1 MIFFPFVIFRSRR
14 QKSSDEFDSVH
25 LNPPENKY
33 FSYNLE
39 FQEREFSFTRFFVRS
54 TGIQIY
60 IIHPPRVN
68 RKYFSLG
75 LERTNKRFH
84 PFISIINFI
93 ITDKRWNS
101 TFPPP
106 EGTRKKLTIYVIRAR
121 TCVDSRSSGEST
133 LPEAVMIGIADS
145 RREYRYVGRFNT
157 TIAFLSTI
165 LFRVRT
171 RSKRK
176 KCGRRGRKDASL
188 LDTVERGC
196 SSGGGIGAFRECR
209 RLRLMLFTQSPG
221 YRAFLQHDWLLP
233 RHPYGHWSFPAGS

>member
-1 MIFFPFVIFRSRR
+1 MEFHVPASWGDEKKTNNLCNSRS
-14 QKSSDEFDSVH
+14 DSRW
-25 LNPPENKY
+25 L
-33 FSYNLE
+33 SII
-39 FQEREFSFTRFFVRS
+39 RGIDFTRSGDDR
-54 TGIQIY
+54 
-60 IIHPPRVN
+60 
-68 RKYFSLG
+68 
-75 LERTNKRFH
+75 
-84 PFISIINFI
+84 
-93 ITDKRWNS
+93 NS
-101 TFPPP
+101 
-106 EGTRKKLTIYVIRAR
+106 RLS
-121 TCVDSRSSGEST
+121 D
-133 LPEAVMIGIADS
+133 

-165 LFRVRT
+165 LFRVRA

>member
-93 ITDKRWNS
+93 ITDRRWNS

-121 TCVDSRSSGEST
+121 TRVDSRSSGEST

-145 RREYRYVGRFNT
+145 RIGENTATLDVLTPRLLSFPRSFFAYAHDRNGKNAVDAAGRT
-157 TIAFLSTI
+157 PVSW
-165 LFRVRT
+165 T
-171 RSKRK
+171 RSR
-176 KCGRRGRKDASL
+176 
-188 LDTVERGC
+188 E
-196 SSGGGIGAFRECR
+196 GA
-209 RLRLMLFTQSPG
+209 
-221 YRAFLQHDWLLP
+221 AAA
-233 RHPYGHWSFPAGS
+233 AGSVLSVNAGGFV

>member
-93 ITDKRWNS
+93 ITDRRWNS

-121 TCVDSRSSGEST
+121 TRVDSRSSGEST

-145 RREYRYVGRFNT
+145 RIGENT
-157 TIAFLSTI
+157 ATLDVLTP
-165 LFRVRT
+165 R
-171 RSKRK
+171 
-176 KCGRRGRKDASL
+176 L
-188 LDTVERGC
+188 L
-196 SSGGGIGAFRECR
+196 
-209 RLRLMLFTQSPG
+209 
-221 YRAFLQHDWLLP
+221 
-233 RHPYGHWSFPAGS
+233 SFPRSFFAYAHDRWETEKMRSTRQEGRQSLGHGRERVQQRRRDRCFP